1 MLPVVAS
8 ISFELLRLGAT
19 KPIFSWLSLPGLW
32 LQKLT
37 TREPDEQQLEV
48 ALAALKELL
57 RLEGLLA
64 HSHDNSTR
72 HPLMEGR

>member
-37 TREPDEQQLEV
+37 TCEPDEQQLEV